1 MKPKQILAAAFFTCA
16 GLAAQAS
23 TFSSPYSS
31 FWALGDSLTDNG
43 NLAFFAPD
51 MIPSPPYFEGRV
63 SSGPTFAEYLAADF
77 EAQGKPN
84 ANLAFAGARAVTN
97 ADDIPD
103 LLAQVFAPIAFYP
116 DGQAGL
122 VTRAAQFGE
131 RPLVSLFF
139 GSNDV
144 LSAFSAG
151 ENPIDAASAAAAEVL
166 FVINQLAGF
175 GVSDFLVLGLPD
187 FALVP
192 RLNTAPEPV
201 RALAS
206 AAALT
211 FDGAVASGLGGLPSH
226 IAVTQIDVFSAL
238 RDIVGDPDAFG
249 LSNVTDSC
257 LGLTTVCAN
266 PASFAFF
273 DDIHPSGTVHLA
285 LANATREAFAP
296 IPLPAAGWGLLFALA
311 SLGALR
317 RHRYVHHRI
326 A

>member
-1 MKPKQILAAAFFTCA
+1 MKPKQILAAAFFACA

-23 TFSSPYSS
+23 TFSSPYTS

-43 NLAFFAPD
+43 NLAFFAPV
-51 MIPSPPYFEGRV
+51 IFPSPPYFEGRV
-63 SSGPTFAEYLAADF
+63 SSGPTYAEYLAADF

-84 ANLAFAGARAVTN
+84 ANLAFAGAQAVTN
-97 ADDIPD
+97 TDDVPD
-103 LLAQVFAPIAFYP
+103 LFAQVFAPFALYP

-122 VTRAAQFGE
+122 VSRAAQFGE

-151 ENPIDAASAAAAEVL
+151 EDPINAASAAAAELL
-166 FVINQLAGF
+166 FVVNQLAGF
-175 GVSDFLVLGLPD
+175 GISDFLILGLPD
-187 FALVP
+187 FALIP
-192 RLNTAPEPV
+192 RLNGAPEPV

-211 FDGAVASGLGGLPSH
+211 FDSAVTTGIGALPAH
-226 IAVTQIDVFSAL
+226 VAVTQIDIFSAL
-238 RDIVGDPDAFG
+238 RNIVGDPDVLG
-249 LSNVTDSC
+249 LTNVTDSC
-257 LGLTTVCAN
+257 LGVISVCAN

-285 LANATREAFAP
+285 LANATRAAFAP
-296 IPLPAAGWGLLFALA
+296 IPLPAAGWGLLVALA
-311 SLGALR
+311 SLGALGYR
-317 RHRYVHHRI
+317 RRAEDNGV
-326 A
+326 